1 MSIFETDRLNIRNLR
16 ESDSDGYFDMM
27 GNVNVMSLVPRKVM
41 SREESDLHLQ
51 KLLDHYKKQSDTKV
65 WAIETKNENEF
76 IGLGGFLKNN
86 AGDDEI
92 GYRLR
97 EKFWRNGFGTE
108 FTKGL
113 ISFGFEE
120 LKMEKIIAD
129 VAITNLNSVKIL
141 EKLMSV
147 EKEFFNVSDN
157 CVDRR
162 YVVLREDWIKS

>member
-65 WAIETKNENEF
+65 WAIETKNEKEF

>member
-1 MSIFETDRLNIRNLR
+1 MNIFETDRLNIRNLR

-41 SREESDLHLQ
+41 SREESDQHLQ
-51 KLLDHYKKQSDTKV
+51 KLLDHYQKQSDTKV
-65 WAIETKNENEF
+65 WAIETKNEQAF
-76 IGLGGFLKNN
+76 IGLGGFLKNSG
-86 AGDDEI
+86 GDHEI

-97 EKFWRNGFGTE
+97 EQFWRNGFCTE

-120 LKMEKIIAD
+120 LKFEKIIAD
-129 VAITNLNSVKIL
+129 VAVTNLNSVKIL
-141 EKLMSV
+141 EKFMSV

-162 YVVLREDWIKS
+162 YFVLRTDWIEG